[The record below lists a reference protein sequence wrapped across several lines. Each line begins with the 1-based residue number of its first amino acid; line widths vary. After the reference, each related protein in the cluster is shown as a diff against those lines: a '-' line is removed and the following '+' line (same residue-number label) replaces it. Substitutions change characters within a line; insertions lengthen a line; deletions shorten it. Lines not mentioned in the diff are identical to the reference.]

1 MLVFKV
7 SAARQEYEVAQ
18 SEAASAPDG
27 AVMVLTYRL
36 KWVSPSVS
44 IYPERDVLIVT
55 PKYGEPEYEYCRAA
69 TVKSVV
75 IDGEKVVVAVSLG
88 GLLKEDPLLGADFID
103 ENSQYFVVTNTEEN
117 VLI

>member
-7 SAARQEYEVAQ
+7 SAARPEYEIAQ
-18 SEAASAPDG
+18 NEAASAPDG

-36 KWVSPSVS
+36 KWVSPSAS
-44 IYPERDVLIVT
+44 IYVDRDALIVT

-75 IDGEKVVVAVSLG
+75 VDGEKLVISVSLG
-88 GLLKEDPLLGADFID
+88 SLLQEDDLSNAEFID
-103 ENSQYFVVTNTEEN
+103 ENSQYFVVTNTEGN
-117 VLI
+117 ILT